1 MVKNGII
8 VGSIWQNVPMSIGSV
23 LCYFLII
30 SDVQHP
36 DVMAQDTN
44 QGYLLLTEGNYLI
57 RNSSILKFYFL
68 KFKNLHVH
76 SQKENLFKKKL
87 FVDCWNTD
95 CQ

>member
-1 MVKNGII
+1 
-8 VGSIWQNVPMSIGSV
+8 MSIGSV
-23 LCYFLII
+23 LCCFLII

-68 KFKNLHVH
+68 KFKNLHMH
-76 SQKENLFKKKL
+76 SQKENLLKKSFLWIVGILTVSSPSVVQIK
-87 FVDCWNTD
+87 
-95 CQ
+95 

>member
-1 MVKNGII
+1 
-8 VGSIWQNVPMSIGSV
+8 MSMGSV

-44 QGYLLLTEGNYLI
+44 QGYLLLIEGNYLI

-68 KFKNLHVH
+68 KFKNLHMY
-76 SQKENLFKKKL
+76 SQKENLLKKSCLWIVGILTVSSPSVVQIK
-87 FVDCWNTD
+87 
-95 CQ
+95 

>member
-1 MVKNGII
+1 MSVD
-8 VGSIWQNVPMSIGSV
+8 SI
-23 LCYFLII
+23 LCCFLII

-68 KFKNLHVH
+68 KFKNLHMH
-76 SQKENLFKKKL
+76 SQKENLLKKSCLWIVGILTVSSPSVVQIK
-87 FVDCWNTD
+87 
-95 CQ
+95 

>member
-1 MVKNGII
+1 MVNNGII

-23 LCYFLII
+23 LCCFLII

-44 QGYLLLTEGNYLI
+44 QGYLLLIEGNYLI
-57 RNSSILKFYFL
+57 RNSSI
-68 KFKNLHVH
+68 FKNWHMH
-76 SQKENLFKKKL
+76 SQKENLLKKML